1 MTSTTVRI
9 DNPSS
14 LHKPAGYSHVAQVS
28 GGRLIYIAG
37 QVAQDVSGTLVG
49 RDDFRAQLQ
58 QIFANLNAALA
69 SAGASF
75 NDVIKLNY
83 FCCEQ
88 VPATDLPVVREI
100 RDRFVNTSSPPI
112 STFVFVSRLVRPEW
126 LVEVEAVAALNPP
139 A

>member
-1 MTSTTVRI
+1 MSSASVRI
-9 DNPSS
+9 GNPSS
-14 LHKPAGYSHVAQVS
+14 IHKPMGYSHVAQVS
-28 GGRLIYIAG
+28 GGSLIYIAG

-49 RDDFRAQLQ
+49 KDDFRAQLG
-58 QIFANLNAALA
+58 QIFVNLKAALE

-75 NDVIKLNY
+75 TDVVKLNY
-83 FCCEQ
+83 FCCDK
-88 VPATDLPVVREI
+88 VPATDLPIVREV

-126 LVEVEAVAALNPP
+126 LIEIEAVAALSPP